1 MCNYSFTFPA
11 LWLHCAFQHTLV
23 IQHVLLNQ
31 IKIQPSLLK
40 MVGYVANSFDV
51 NGNCLARLCASV
63 RSVLLLL
70 LSVSESLLSDELLLV
85 LLLPSKTFCWY
96 CFSKYLKESSFICRE
111 MH

>member
-31 IKIQPSLLK
+31 LKIQPSLLK

-51 NGNCLARLCASV
+51 NGKCLARPCASV
-63 RSVLLLL
+63 LSVLLL

-85 LLLPSKTFCWY
+85 LLLPSETFC
-96 CFSKYLKESSFICRE
+96 
-111 MH
+111 